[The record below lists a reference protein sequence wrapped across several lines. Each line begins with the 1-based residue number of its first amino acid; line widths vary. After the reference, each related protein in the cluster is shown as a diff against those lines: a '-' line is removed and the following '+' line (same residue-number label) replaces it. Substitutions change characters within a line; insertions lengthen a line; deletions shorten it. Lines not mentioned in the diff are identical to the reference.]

1 MPRYEYKILT
11 FYPRGLLLGSKV
23 DTNQM
28 EQVLNEW
35 AGEGWRVL
43 SIFTTQQHYGGTRQ
57 VVVIL
62 ERTRSL

>member
-11 FYPRGLLLGSKV
+11 FYPRGWLRSKV

-35 AGEGWRVL
+35 AEEGWRVL

-62 ERTRSL
+62 ERTRSP